1 MATFTPA
8 LEAGGLTK
16 NFRAERGQQEKV
28 AAHDV
33 SFAVATGAC
42 LGLVGESGSGKSTI
56 ARMVAGLLPPD
67 RGTIRVDGHQRGRR
81 PARRVARLRYAREV
95 QMVFQD
101 PYLSLD
107 PRTTP
112 EESLDV
118 ALRLHGERQASERA
132 RVIRGL
138 LDEVGLG
145 AREARARPRELSGG
159 QRQRVAIA
167 RALAVRPRVLVM
179 DEPVSALD
187 VSVQAQVLE
196 VVDRIRRQH
205 DVAVLFVSHD
215 LAVVGQVSDELIVL
229 RHGRVVEQGGARAI
243 LSDPQDPYTRLLLA
257 SVPRKGW
264 DLEQVVRMSST
275 LHSTDAQDG

>member
-1 MATFTPA
+1 MTASGPEMATFTPA

-81 PARRVARLRYAREV
+81 PARRVARLRYA
-95 QMVFQD
+95 
-101 PYLSLD
+101 
-107 PRTTP
+107 RTTP